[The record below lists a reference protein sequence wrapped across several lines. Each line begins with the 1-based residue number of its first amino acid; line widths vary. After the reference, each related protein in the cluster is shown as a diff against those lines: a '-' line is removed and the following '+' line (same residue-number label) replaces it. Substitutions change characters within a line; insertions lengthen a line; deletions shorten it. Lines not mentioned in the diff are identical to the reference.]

1 MLVQNSNNMQWSS
14 KKFNQ
19 KEEVLTNTLIDF
31 PVYLAFPDHYMWIT
45 DKLLK
50 LSCMQTINFPILI
63 KFNLFLI
70 NNI

>member
-1 MLVQNSNNMQWSS
+1 MLVQNSNNTQWSS

-31 PVYLAFPDHYMWIT
+31 PVYLAFLDHYTWIT

-50 LSCMQTINFPILI
+50 LS
-63 KFNLFLI
+63 
-70 NNI
+70 